1 MNFLYIILFSR
12 KIHQNSLH
20 AFYLLDSVHDWHA
33 CREPGIWQAGRQ
45 ARQKTRAHSCI
56 GNSCFGRLDIEDG
69 QVKEALYALKSISR
83 FISFQ
88 FFLREFKLFSSLF
101 ASA

>member
-1 MNFLYIILFSR
+1 MHNIILPQDSSKFF
-12 KIHQNSLH
+12 LH

-83 FISFQ
+83 LISFQ